1 MTRHFFAGVFADKAR
16 RGGFDVEESKGE
28 RVYRIGR
35 MRRGLGA
42 LAGFMLLGSA
52 QLCAAEDAKAP
63 KETPGASVSV
73 APVERNAFTETVL
86 VTGSLIARQ
95 EVLVSP
101 QIEGQRIREILAEE
115 GDRVEARQVLAR
127 LADETLKAQFAQLE
141 ASIVRAD
148 AAIAQARSRITEA
161 EANKVQTEA
170 AFARAQELVK
180 SGSTSRSVFDER
192 EAAARTAAAA
202 VTLAQDGLLVAKAD
216 KTQIEAQI
224 QESKLR
230 LGFTE
235 ILAPEAGIISRR
247 TARLGGLASSIAEPL
262 FRIIAKGEIEL
273 DAEIPEIF
281 LPRLSAGMPARIEVA
296 GLKPRVGKVRLIA
309 PEVDRATRLGRV
321 RIFIGDDPA
330 LRLGTFARGVID
342 TASSN
347 GLGVPSTAVMN
358 RDLGPAV
365 QLVKDGRIETRKVT
379 TGMVS
384 GGKTEIL
391 DGLQEG
397 ELVVLRSGTLLREGD
412 SVRPVIAGKTVSE
425 AK

>member
-1 MTRHFFAGVFADKAR
+1 MSSFGRMKRGLCAAAGVF
-16 RGGFDVEESKGE
+16 
-28 RVYRIGR
+28 
-35 MRRGLGA
+35 L
-42 LAGFMLLGSA
+42 LLGSA
-52 QLCAAEDAKAP
+52 QLHAADDTKAP
-63 KETPGASVSV
+63 KEALGASVSV
-73 APVERNAFTETVL
+73 APVERNSFTETVL

-101 QIEGQRIREILAEE
+101 QIEGHRISEILAEE
-115 GDRVEARQVLAR
+115 GDRVQAGQVLAK
-127 LADETLKAQFAQLE
+127 LTDDMLKAQLAQLD
-141 ASIVRAD
+141 AGIVRAD

-161 EANKVQTEA
+161 EANKVQSAA
-170 AFARAQELVK
+170 AFARAEELIK
-180 SGSTSRSVFDER
+180 SGSISRSVFDER

-202 VTLAQDGLLVAKAD
+202 VTLSHDGLRVSEAD
-216 KTQIEAQI
+216 KTQIEAQVR
-224 QESKLR
+224 ESKLR
-230 LGFTE
+230 LGYTE
-235 ILAPEAGIISRR
+235 IRTPEVGVISRR
-247 TARLGGLASSIAEPL
+247 TARLGGLASAIADPL
-262 FRIIAKGEIEL
+262 FRIVAKGEIEL
-273 DAEIPEIF
+273 DAEIPEVF

-296 GLKPRVGKVRLIA
+296 GLKPREGKVRLIS
-309 PEVDRATRLGRV
+309 PEVDKATRLGRV

-330 LRLGTFARGVID
+330 LRVGTFARGMVD

-358 RDLGPAV
+358 RDLGPTV
-365 QLVKDGRIETRKVT
+365 QVVKDGRIETRKVA

-412 SVRPVIAGKTVSE
+412 SVRPVIAGKTTVSE

>member
-1 MTRHFFAGVFADKAR
+1 MAR
-16 RGGFDVEESKGE
+16 R
-28 RVYRIGR
+28 
-35 MRRGLGA
+35 LGA
-42 LAGFMLLGSA
+42 AAGLMLLGAA
-52 QLCAAEDAKAP
+52 QLHAADDAKAP
-63 KETPGASVSV
+63 KETLGASVSV
-73 APVERNAFTETVL
+73 ATVERNPFTETVL

-101 QIEGQRIREILAEE
+101 QIEGQRISEILAEE
-115 GDRVEARQVLAR
+115 GDRVEARQVLAK
-127 LADETLKAQFAQLE
+127 LADETLKAQLAQLD
-141 ASIVRAD
+141 AGLVRAD
-148 AAIAQARSRITEA
+148 AGIAQARSRITEA
-161 EANKVQTEA
+161 EANKVQAEA
-170 AFARAQELVK
+170 AFGRAQELVK

-192 EAAARTAAAA
+192 EAAARTAGAA
-202 VTLAQDGLLVAKAD
+202 VTLAQDGLRVSEAE

-224 QESKLR
+224 RESKLR

-262 FRIIAKGEIEL
+262 FRIVAKGEIEL

-296 GLKPRVGKVRLIA
+296 GLKPREGKVRLIS
-309 PEVDRATRLGRV
+309 PEVDKATRLGRV

-330 LRLGTFARGVID
+330 LRIGTFARGMID

-358 RDLGPAV
+358 RDLGPTV
-365 QLVKDGRIETRKVT
+365 QVVKEGRVETRKVV

-391 DGLQEG
+391 DGLHEG
-397 ELVVLRSGTLLREGD
+397 EFVVLRSGTLLREGD
-412 SVRPVIAGKTVSE
+412 SVRPVIPGKTSVSE

>member
-1 MTRHFFAGVFADKAR
+1 MSDQVNGFGKMTR
-16 RGGFDVEESKGE
+16 
-28 RVYRIGR
+28 
-35 MRRGLGA
+35 GLCA
-42 LAGFMLLGSA
+42 AAGFILLGSA
-52 QLCAAEDAKAP
+52 QLLAADDPKAP
-63 KETPGASVSV
+63 KETLGASVSV
-73 APVERNAFTETVL
+73 ARVERDEFTETVL

-101 QIEGQRIREILAEE
+101 QIEGQRISEILAEE
-115 GDRVEARQVLAR
+115 GDRVEAGQVLAK
-127 LADETLKAQFAQLE
+127 LASETLQAQLAQLD
-141 ASIVRAD
+141 ASLVRAD
-148 AAIAQARSRITEA
+148 AGIAQARSRITEA
-161 EANKVQTEA
+161 EANKVQAEA
-170 AFARAQELVK
+170 AFVRAQELVK
-180 SGSTSRSVFDER
+180 SGATSRSVFDER

-202 VTLAQDGLLVAKAD
+202 VTLSQDGLRVSEAEKM
-216 KTQIEAQI
+216 QIEAQI
-224 QESKLR
+224 RESKLR
-230 LGFTE
+230 LGFSE
-235 ILAPEAGIISRR
+235 IRAPEAGVISRR
-247 TARLGGLASSIAEPL
+247 TARLGGLASAIADPL
-262 FRIIAKGEIEL
+262 FRIVAKGEIEL

-281 LPRLSAGMPARIEVA
+281 LPRLSAGMPARIDVA
-296 GLKPRVGKVRLIA
+296 GLKPREGKVRLIS

-330 LRLGTFARGVID
+330 LRIGTFARGTID

-358 RDLGPAV
+358 RDLGPTV
-365 QLVKDGRIETRKVT
+365 QVVKDGRIETRKVA

-412 SVRPVIAGKTVSE
+412 SVRPVIADKTTVSE

>member
-1 MTRHFFAGVFADKAR
+1 MSDQVNSFGKM
-16 RGGFDVEESKGE
+16 K
-28 RVYRIGR
+28 
-35 MRRGLGA
+35 RGLCA
-42 LAGFMLLGSA
+42 VAGFMLLGAA
-52 QLCAAEDAKAP
+52 QLHAADDAKAP
-63 KETPGASVSV
+63 KETLGASVSV
-73 APVERNAFTETVL
+73 APVERNSFTETVL

-101 QIEGQRIREILAEE
+101 QIDGYRISEILAEE
-115 GDRVEARQVLAR
+115 GDRVEARQVLAK
-127 LADETLKAQFAQLE
+127 LADDTLKAQLAQLD
-141 ASIVRAD
+141 ASLVRAD

-161 EANKVQTEA
+161 EANKVQAEA

-202 VTLAQDGLLVAKAD
+202 VTLSQDGLRVAEAD

-224 QESKLR
+224 RESKLR

-235 ILAPEAGIISRR
+235 ILAPAAGVISRR
-247 TARLGGLASSIAEPL
+247 TARLGGLASAAADPL
-262 FRIIAKGEIEL
+262 FRIVAKGEIEL

-296 GLKPRVGKVRLIA
+296 GLKPREGKVRLIS
-309 PEVDRATRLGRV
+309 PEVDPATRLGRV

-330 LRLGTFARGVID
+330 LRIGTFARGMID

-347 GLGVPSTAVMN
+347 GLGVPATAVMN
-358 RDLGPAV
+358 RDQGPAV
-365 QLVKDGRIETRKVT
+365 QVVKDGRVETRKVSI
-379 TGMVS
+379 GMAS
-384 GGKTEIL
+384 GGKVEIL
-391 DGLQEG
+391 GGLREG
-397 ELVVLRSGTLLREGD
+397 ELIVLRSGTLLREGD
-412 SVRPVIAGKTVSE
+412 SVRPVIAGKTTVSE

>member
-1 MTRHFFAGVFADKAR
+1 M
-16 RGGFDVEESKGE
+16 
-28 RVYRIGR
+28 GR
-35 MRRGLGA
+35 MKRGLCAAAA
-42 LAGFMLLGSA
+42 LVLIGTA
-52 QLCAAEDAKAP
+52 QLDAAEDAKAP
-63 KETPGASVSV
+63 KETLGASVSV
-73 APVERNAFTETVL
+73 TPVERTSFTETVL

-101 QIEGQRIREILAEE
+101 QIEGYRISEILAEE
-115 GDRVEARQVLAR
+115 GDRVAARQVLAK
-127 LADETLKAQFAQLE
+127 LSDDTLKAQLAQLD
-141 ASIVRAD
+141 ATLVRAD

-161 EANKVQTEA
+161 EANKIQAEA
-170 AFARAQELVK
+170 AFGRTQELVK

-202 VTLAQDGLLVAKAD
+202 VTLAQDGLRVAEAD

-224 QESKLR
+224 RESKLR

-247 TARLGGLASSIAEPL
+247 TARLGGLASSIADPL
-262 FRIIAKGEIEL
+262 FRIVAKGEIEM

-281 LPRLSAGMPARIEVA
+281 LPRLSAGMAARIEVA
-296 GLKPRVGKVRLIA
+296 GLKPREGKVRLIS

-330 LRLGTFARGVID
+330 LRIGTFARGMID

-358 RDLGPAV
+358 RDQGPTV
-365 QLVKDGRIETRKVT
+365 QVVKDGRVETRKVV
-379 TGMVS
+379 TGMASS
-384 GGKTEIL
+384 GNVEIL
-391 DGLQEG
+391 DGLIEG
-397 ELVVLRSGTLLREGD
+397 DLVVVRSGTLLREGD
-412 SVRPVIAGKTVSE
+412 SVRPVLAGKTTVSE

>member
-1 MTRHFFAGVFADKAR
+1 VSSFGRMKRGLCAAAGVF
-16 RGGFDVEESKGE
+16 
-28 RVYRIGR
+28 
-35 MRRGLGA
+35 L
-42 LAGFMLLGSA
+42 LLGSV
-52 QLCAAEDAKAP
+52 QLHAADDAKAP
-63 KETPGASVSV
+63 KETLGASVSV
-73 APVERNAFTETVL
+73 APVERNSFTETVL

-101 QIEGQRIREILAEE
+101 QIEGYRISEILAEE

-127 LADETLKAQFAQLE
+127 LADEMLQAQL
-141 ASIVRAD
+141 AQLDATLVRAD
-148 AAIAQARSRITEA
+148 ASIAQARSRITEA
-161 EANKVQTEA
+161 EANKVQADA
-170 AFARAQELVK
+170 AFVRAQELVK

-202 VTLAQDGLLVAKAD
+202 VTLSQDGLRVTEAE

-224 QESKLR
+224 RESKLR

-235 ILAPEAGIISRR
+235 ILAPEAGVISRR
-247 TARLGGLASSIAEPL
+247 TARLGGLASAVADPL
-262 FRIIAKGEIEL
+262 FRIVAKGEIEL
-273 DAEIPEIF
+273 DAEIPEVF
-281 LPRLSAGMPARIEVA
+281 LPRLSAGMAARIEVA
-296 GLKPRVGKVRLIA
+296 GLKPREGKVRLIS
-309 PEVDRATRLGRV
+309 PEVDKATRLGRV

-330 LRLGTFARGVID
+330 LRVGTFARGMID

-358 RDLGPAV
+358 RDLGPTV
-365 QLVKDGRIETRKVT
+365 QVVKDGRIETRKVA

-412 SVRPVIAGKTVSE
+412 SVRPVIAGKTTVSE